1 MCLLLVDRLLFGVS
15 RDALIS
21 HRPSYTVSLTRAIG
35 SAPLPASAT
44 AVYSRILRCVAA
56 VAVGPLI
63 SKTAC
68 EIELKTGDRISISN
82 KVISIILIPRVRQTS
97 LTPYCGTL

>member
-35 SAPLPASAT
+35 SAPLPAT

-68 EIELKTGDRISISN
+68 EIELKTGDQIS
-82 KVISIILIPRVRQTS
+82 VR
-97 LTPYCGTL
+97 